1 MHLFESKLRQIFFN
15 CVVYTLRMQT
25 LNFLDA
31 TSLHRA
37 SRSLRGWL
45 HLKKKYHEYNIL
57 YYARKITY
65 KYI

>member
-45 HLKKKYHEYNIL
+45 HLKKNITN
-57 YYARKITY
+57 ITY
-65 KYI
+65 YIMHVK